1 MRMIDDSFQNRIS
14 AEFAQM
20 QAKLNAQ
27 AAILQAQ
34 NDTLLQVL
42 QALTAIARTLEVEED
57 EEPSIVMDLEG
68 NPVPPDRPEGE
79 PL

>member
-1 MRMIDDSFQNRIS
+1 MRTVDDSFQNRIN

-20 QAKLNAQ
+20 QAKLDAQ
-27 AAILQAQ
+27 AGV
-34 NDTLLQVL
+34 LLQVL
-42 QALTAIARTLEVEED
+42 QALTAIARTLEVEEE
-57 EEPSIVMDLEG
+57 EEPSIVMDLDG